1 MSEYGKLLL
10 KIKVHPLLW
19 FVIGISVVTA
29 HFKEMM
35 MLLMIIFVHEMGH
48 AVCAQ
53 YFKWRIKS
61 IGLLPFGGNLE
72 TEEYGNKSL
81 KEDMLVVL
89 AGPIQHIWLIGI
101 SYILY
106 LFSAISYDSYQTFF
120 YMNIILFLFNL
131 LPIWPLDGGRLL
143 FIGIAR
149 FYSFLEAQTY
159 TLYISA
165 AIAVIACLTWVIAE
179 PLNLN
184 VWLIALFICISLLME
199 WRQRYYA
206 FMRFLLQRH
215 YGNSKDLAKL
225 KPIKADENE
234 PIYKVLEMFQRGCK
248 HPIIVMK
255 NGKESGTLDE
265 NELLHAYFSEKR
277 TDGTIGDLL
286 YSY

>member
-10 KIKVHPLLW
+10 KIKVHPTLW
-19 FVIGISVVTA
+19 FVMGISVVTA
-29 HFKEMM
+29 NFKEMM
-35 MLLMIIFVHEMGH
+35 MLIAIIFVHEMGH

-53 YFKWRIKS
+53 YFNWRIKS
-61 IGLLPFGGNLE
+61 VQLLPFGGTME

-89 AGPIQHIWLIGI
+89 AGPIQHIWLSGL

-106 LFSAISYDSYQTFF
+106 VFSVISSDLYHTFF
-120 YMNIILFLFNL
+120 YMNMILFLFNL

-149 FYSFLEAQTY
+149 FHSFLEAQTY
-159 TLYISA
+159 TLYIST
-165 AIAVIACLTWVIAE
+165 AIAVVVCLTWVIIE

-184 VWLIALFICISLLME
+184 AWMIALFICISLLME

-215 YGNSKDLAKL
+215 YGNSKDLVKL
-225 KPIKADENE
+225 KPIKADERE

-248 HPIIVMK
+248 HPIIVMRD
-255 NGKESGTLDE
+255 GKESGTLDE

>member
-10 KIKVHPLLW
+10 KIKVHPILW
-19 FVIGISVVTA
+19 FVIGISVITA
-29 HFKEMM
+29 YFKEMM
-35 MLLMIIFVHEMGH
+35 MLLLIIFIHEMGH

-53 YFKWRIKS
+53 YFNWRIKS

-89 AGPIQHIWLIGI
+89 AGPVQHIWLIGI
-101 SYILY
+101 SYLLY
-106 LFSAISYDSYQTFF
+106 SLSVISYDTHQTFF
-120 YMNIILFLFNL
+120 YMNILLVLFNL

-143 FIGIAR
+143 FIGMAR
-149 FYSFLEAQTY
+149 FYSFLDAQTY

-165 AIAVIACLTWVIAE
+165 AIAVIACMTWIIVE

-184 VWLIALFICISLLME
+184 VWMIALFLCISLLME

-225 KPIKADENE
+225 KPIRTDENE
-234 PIYKVLEMFQRGCK
+234 PIYKVLELFQRGCK
-248 HPIIVMK
+248 HPIIVMR

-277 TDGTIGDLL
+277 TDGTVGELL

>member
-1 MSEYGKLLL
+1 M
-10 KIKVHPLLW
+10 KIKVHPTLW

-29 HFKEMM
+29 HFTEMM
-35 MLLMIIFVHEMGH
+35 MLLTIIFIHEMGH

-53 YFKWRIKS
+53 YFNWRIKS

-81 KEDMLVVL
+81 KEDMFVVL
-89 AGPIQHIWLIGI
+89 AGPIQHIGLIGL
-101 SYILY
+101 SYVLY
-106 LFSAISYDSYQTFF
+106 FYSAISYDSYQTFF
-120 YMNIILFLFNL
+120 YMNLILFLFNL

-149 FYSFLEAQTY
+149 HYSFLEAQTY
-159 TLYISA
+159 TLYISVA
-165 AIAVIACLTWVIAE
+165 FAVVVCLVWIMLE

-184 VWLIALFICISLLME
+184 AWMIALFICISLLME

-225 KPIKADENE
+225 KPIRADENE

-248 HPIIVMK
+248 HPIIVMR

-265 NELLHAYFSEKR
+265 NELLYAYFSEKR
-277 TDGTIGDLL
+277 TEGTIGDLL

>member
-29 HFKEMM
+29 HFTEMM

-89 AGPIQHIWLIGI
+89 AGPIQHIWLIGL
-101 SYILY
+101 SYVLY
-106 LFSAISYDSYQTFF
+106 FFSAISYDSYQTFF

-165 AIAVIACLTWVIAE
+165 AFAVIACLT
-179 PLNLN
+179 
-184 VWLIALFICISLLME
+184 M
-199 WRQRYYA
+199 
-206 FMRFLLQRH
+206 
-215 YGNSKDLAKL
+215 GNGRAS
-225 KPIKADENE
+225 
-234 PIYKVLEMFQRGCK
+234 
-248 HPIIVMK
+248 
-255 NGKESGTLDE
+255 
-265 NELLHAYFSEKR
+265 
-277 TDGTIGDLL
+277 
-286 YSY
+286 